1 MNEQHALS
9 GSGTSKSRAMLM
21 FILVALFLFYEMAV
35 QVSPSVIS
43 PYLVKD
49 LKIDAFVLGLI
60 SGVYFYTYTFMQIPA
75 GLMYDRFN
83 IRPMIIYP
91 LLLCIIGTFLFGIA
105 NSVLTASL
113 ARLLMG
119 AGSAFAFIG
128 VLTVAADVFPKKHF
142 ALAVGVTQML
152 AAIGAM
158 FGGLPLLP
166 IIGAVGWRNTLFI
179 IAGIGLVLGVFI
191 WFFVHYKRPLP
202 DKTETALSMLHSL
215 KSILKNRQ
223 SWFIALYACM
233 LWAPMSAFASLWGIP
248 YLAESYNIH
257 ISSSASLVALMW
269 IGIAIA
275 SPLVGAWS
283 DRIGKIKL
291 PLMVCALVGLLSFT
305 LVLLPLR
312 LPFVILGIM
321 IFLAGSACAG
331 QALSFALV
339 RHLHTAENRSAAI
352 GFNNMAV
359 VISGAIFQPLIGKI
373 IDWHSS
379 GVLNTDGTPMYM
391 AGDYRSGLMLLFFVY
406 AVGLVVSFVFIKDK
420 SVSSQ

>member
-1 MNEQHALS
+1 MNPQHNLS
-9 GSGTSKSRAMLM
+9 GLSKSRAMLI

-43 PYLVKD
+43 PYLIKD
-49 LKIDAFVLGLI
+49 LKIDAFILGLI

-91 LLLCIIGTFLFGIA
+91 LALCVTGTFLFGLA
-105 NSVLTASL
+105 NSALMASL

-128 VLTVAADVFPKKHF
+128 VLTVAADVFPRQHF
-142 ALAVGVTQML
+142 ALAVGITQML

-166 IIGAVGWRNTLFI
+166 LIEAFGWRNTLFI
-179 IAGIGLVLGVFI
+179 IAGLGLILGAFI
-191 WFFVHYKRPLP
+191 WFFVNYTKPLP
-202 DKTETALSMLHSL
+202 EKTETAISLLRSL
-215 KSILKNRQ
+215 KTIINNRQ
-223 SWFIALYACM
+223 SWFIAIYACM
-233 LWAPMSAFASLWGIP
+233 LWTPMSAFASLWGIP
-248 YLAESYNIH
+248 YLAQHYNIH
-257 ISSSASLVALMW
+257 ISSSASLTALMW

-291 PLMVCALVGLLSFT
+291 PLVVCALIGLFGFT
-305 LVLLPLR
+305 FVLLPVH
-312 LPFVILGIM
+312 LPLIVLGIM

-359 VISGAIFQPLIGKI
+359 VVSGAIFQPLIGKI

-379 GVLNTDGTPMYM
+379 GLLNNDGTPLYV
-391 AGDYRSGLMLLFFVY
+391 ANDYRSGLMLLFFVY
-406 AVGLVVSFVFIKDK
+406 AAGLVVSLVFIKDK
-420 SVSSQ
+420 K